1 MTVKHPTKK
10 QQKLLD
16 FVQEFSDSNNYS
28 PSYRE
33 IMRAMNLKS
42 VSAVA
47 EHIENCVAAGFLR
60 KTPNSPRSLEVIPQS
75 NYAEAQRL
83 FRQKISELHSKNPQH
98 PDIQILQS
106 AARILD
112 LPL

>member
-1 MTVKHPTKK
+1 MAVKHPTKK

-60 KTPNSPRSLEVIPQS
+60 KTPNSPRSLEVIPQ
-75 NYAEAQRL
+75 NNHAEAQRL